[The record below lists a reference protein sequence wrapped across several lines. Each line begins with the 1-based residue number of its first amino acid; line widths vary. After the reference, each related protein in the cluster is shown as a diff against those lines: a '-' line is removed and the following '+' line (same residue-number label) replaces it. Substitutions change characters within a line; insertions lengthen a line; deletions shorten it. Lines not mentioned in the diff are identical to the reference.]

1 MDCVG
6 RQTVKFNYNLLYLLT
21 RHNKPDSRV
30 CFRPTSSR
38 QTSSMN
44 SHCFSSR
51 FSIRERKIARPL
63 RGKLL
68 LRRYI
73 IFHISILPLWS
84 LYIFVHLIL
93 TLRRAV
99 PVLSSFS
106 KKRRR
111 RSRRESRHP
120 DHYHGDTRWIHRDS
134 KSVMVGF
141 NAGYLD
147 RRGATLRP
155 SSPSFSLSY
164 YVSVALFQLDDN
176 RPDARGFALTCSCFD
191 LLVNFPPSILFVPP
205 LLFDLQNR
213 SINLSSNFLPPRFFP
228 PLARGSFS
236 SMDIFASLFEI
247 VLPSSLSRLP
257 PSMFLRF
264 SPSFET
270 AISLPVSMLE
280 YSQEPYKRGYW
291 IPPFFLSDRFYDR
304 SGEEVSVV

>member
-1 MDCVG
+1 
-6 RQTVKFNYNLLYLLT
+6 
-21 RHNKPDSRV
+21 
-30 CFRPTSSR
+30 
-38 QTSSMN
+38 
-44 SHCFSSR
+44 
-51 FSIRERKIARPL
+51 
-63 RGKLL
+63 
-68 LRRYI
+68 
-73 IFHISILPLWS
+73 
-84 LYIFVHLIL
+84 
-93 TLRRAV
+93 
-99 PVLSSFS
+99 
-106 KKRRR
+106 
-111 RSRRESRHP
+111 
-120 DHYHGDTRWIHRDS
+120 
-134 KSVMVGF
+134 MVGF

-155 SSPSFSLSY
+155 SSPSFSLTY

-176 RPDARGFALTCSCFD
+176 RPNARSFALTCSCFD

>member
-73 IFHISILPLWS
+73 SHFYTTTLISIYFCPLEEQS
-84 LYIFVHLIL
+84 LFFPRFQKKEEEGVEENRVIPITITAIHVE
-93 TLRRAV
+93 
-99 PVLSSFS
+99 SS
-106 KKRRR
+106 
-111 RSRRESRHP
+111 
-120 DHYHGDTRWIHRDS
+120 IHRDS

-155 SSPSFSLSY
+155 SSSSFSLTY

-280 YSQEPYKRGYW
+280 YSQEPYKRGY
-291 IPPFFLSDRFYDR
+291 
-304 SGEEVSVV
+304 